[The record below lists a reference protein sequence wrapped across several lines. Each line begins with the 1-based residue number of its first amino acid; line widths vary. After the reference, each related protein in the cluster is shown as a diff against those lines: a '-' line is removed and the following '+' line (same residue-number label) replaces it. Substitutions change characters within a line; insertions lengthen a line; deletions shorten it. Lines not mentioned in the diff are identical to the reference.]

1 MNEEEIKLKWKVF
14 EKRKGHAHARKPL
27 YFQSQ
32 KGKQVNHRIQG
43 DCRRKH
49 HVCGWGGGCVC
60 SVPSTINILQSAD
73 LPVNLYLPT

>member
-27 YFQSQ
+27 YFHSQ
-32 KGKQVNHRIQG
+32 KGKEVNHRIQR
-43 DCRRKH
+43 DCGRKH
-49 HVCGWGGGCVC
+49 HVCGWRGGACFKHYQYPAV
-60 SVPSTINILQSAD
+60 SAH